1 VLAHERAH
9 LAGRHHL
16 LIALTRALTACLP
29 AVPLFT
35 DGPAQV
41 ARLAEMCADDA
52 AARHTTRRTLLAA
65 LLAMGTGIAVP
76 AAALAATGGAT
87 VARVQRLMEPP
98 RRGRH
103 ARYGLALAAAV
114 VLLVVVSGGLTV
126 FAGPLAAHGIAAA

>member
-1 VLAHERAH
+1 M
-9 LAGRHHL
+9 
-16 LIALTRALTACLP
+16 
-29 AVPLFT
+29 PLFSE
-35 DGPAQV
+35 GPAEV

-52 AARHTTRRTLLAA
+52 AARHTARRTLIAA
-65 LLAMGTGIAVP
+65 LLAMSTGIAVP

-103 ARYGLALAAAV
+103 ARYGLALATAIVLV
-114 VLLVVVSGGLTV
+114 VLVSGLVTV